1 MGSAQSPEFCI
12 VVVYLDG
19 GGLGVAAGSLGHE
32 VVHHLRRVDVHH
44 SALKRTNK
52 LNFSFFLE
60 TLSRFDQVS
69 MQCLQ

>member
-1 MGSAQSPEFCI
+1 MLIASSQSPEFCV

-52 LNFSFFLE
+52 VIFSFFLK
-60 TLSRFDQVS
+60 LYIKV
-69 MQCLQ
+69 